1 MSKQSRERIFY
12 AIFVRLAAMFL
23 GIFFAADA
31 LAGGS
36 QLSLTSLNTS
46 LGSGIGKIVNM
57 MQDIATV
64 AGVGFIFSA
73 FFKFHQHKQN
83 PTQVKLSDGVAM
95 LVIGAGLTIFPHLL
109 GTVSKGVFGQ
119 SLSKVGGTDISAAI
133 GS

>member
-1 MSKQSRERIFY
+1 MSKQGRQRIFS
-12 AIFVRLAAMFL
+12 AIFVRLVAIFL
-23 GIFFAADA
+23 GVFFAADA
-31 LAGGS
+31 LATGT

-46 LGSGIGKIVNM
+46 LGSGIGKVVTM

-64 AGVGFIFSA
+64 SGVGFI

-83 PTQVKLSDGVAM
+83 PQQIKLSDGVAM

-109 GTVSKGVFGQ
+109 GTVSKGVFGE
-119 SLSKVGGTDISAAI
+119 SLSKVGGSDISQAI